1 MLLQDV
7 IEKLSNEQ
15 IDKLVA
21 EKVMGWHWVPFDKSD
36 PDRFIHL
43 SDPDGMWLDAEN
55 KFHHNDFLPSL
66 NISQAWEVVESQRI
80 WSVTIENLPDHPRE
94 IVCRF
99 YKPFT
104 GFHFFAVAETAPLA
118 ICRAALLALA

>member
-1 MLLQDV
+1 MLQDE

-15 IDKLVA
+15 IDILIA
-21 EKVMGWHWVPFDKSD
+21 EKVLGWNCVEFDKIE
-36 PDRFIHL
+36 PY
-43 SDPDGMWLDAEN
+43 DPDGMWLDEKN
-55 KFHHNDFLPSL
+55 VFHHNEFMPSL
-66 NISQAWEVVESQRI
+66 FISAAWEVVESQRI

-118 ICRAALLALA
+118 ICRAALLALTVT